1 MLTRLPGN
9 CRITDQ
15 SIKINQGLARL
26 VQTCGTYYEGCRY
39 RSVPRQSRAL
49 ALLYHTVTGAS
60 GVLGS
65 AVFSAFK
72 EGTVY
77 DVKGLAYSRTNGELV
92 KIDLT
97 NEDEVVAFFEEYRPD
112 CDYVFQVCPLCL
124 SGLRL
129 ILNSQG
135 SFIALQKGVQMW
147 PKRWN
152 FLVLSWPSLY
162 TLTDASLTG
171 PHGCPEGERCMQ
183 RQIS

>member
-1 MLTRLPGN
+1 MGKADGMLTRLPGN

-147 PKRWN
+147 PKR
-152 FLVLSWPSLY
+152 
-162 TLTDASLTG
+162 
-171 PHGCPEGERCMQ
+171 
-183 RQIS
+183 